1 VVEDDSDDEVVEVK
15 PKKGTPKKI
24 KKETTPAPVEE
35 TTSSE
40 YFASKGKAKP
50 SRSTPL
56 RPKPNGTNGTTHTP
70 VKAPDVVMLDDD
82 KEGDDDIYADDF
94 KTRGKKAA
102 DDYEDSDDEVIPSKT
117 RKPLPRKAATTNG
130 RRKKSISEDED
141 GDVEMAEIPIY
152 DGGTDPKRKR
162 GSIASSTTSTRK
174 RKSKSVEEDDD
185 DDFSDDDEPKKKKP
199 RKTAAKLT
207 PSKARAK
214 KEPKQESNNI
224 KAIMDAVPMV
234 RAPTPPPRD
243 SDNKFKF
250 NVNGGNTN
258 AAPMDPGSLE
268 IPTGA
273 ENCLAGLTFV
283 FTGVLQSLGRDEGIE
298 LVKRYGGKVTTAPS
312 SKTSYV
318 VIGNDAGPSKLD
330 KIRKMGIKTVAEEGL
345 FKLISTMPAN
355 GGDGLA
361 GEKYAEKKAADE
373 EKTRKAAEEIEKKEK
388 ARAKQAAQAQKVA
401 ASATGPGSALK
412 AAQLKKLNSDDR
424 LWVDKYA
431 PDNLGQVAGNKGL
444 VEKLQ
449 RWLRAWHKNAHF
461 DFKKAGADG
470 TGIYRAAML
479 SGPPG
484 IGKTTAAHLVARLE
498 GFDVVETN
506 ASDTRSKKLMEA
518 TLKGVLDTTS
528 LLGFFAGDGKNVD
541 GVKKNLVM
549 IMDEVDGMSAG
560 DRGGVGALAAV
571 VKKTKIPMILI
582 CNERRLPKMKPFDFI
597 MADFKFVRPTTE
609 QIRSRIM
616 TILFREKMKLPP
628 QAIDALIEGSH
639 ADIRQII
646 NMISTAKLD
655 QGTMDYNDGKAMSKA
670 WEKHVILK
678 PWDIVSKIL
687 RPQMFAASS
696 KTTLNEKIELYFNDH
711 EFSSLMLQENYLKTQ
726 PALLGGIT
734 NPKKHKLKALELAE
748 KAANAISEGDLV
760 DRMIHGTQQQWSLMP
775 THAVLSFVIPASY
788 VAGNFTERTGF
799 TSWLGMNSKQGR
811 MCSLYLETHWLTCS
825 QANFR
830 ATSRRSKD
838 TCDLRRQAIVTK
850 FVNNIFPRC
859 GTRRSSPCKPP
870 AKKQYRGSLT
880 SWTHITSPGTILMQL
895 SNLVSGQWTWRNSR
909 NWTLRR
915 RPHLPD
921 CTISRAIPCR
931 S

>member
-1 VVEDDSDDEVVEVK
+1 VVEDDSDDEVIEIK
-15 PKKGTPKKI
+15 PQKGTPKKI
-24 KKETTPAPVEE
+24 KKEATPAPVEE

-40 YFASKGKAKP
+40 YFASKGKVKP

-56 RPKPNGTNGTTHTP
+56 RPKPNGTNGTATTP
-70 VKAPDVVMLDDD
+70 SKALDVVMLDDD
-82 KEGDDDIYADDF
+82 KEGDDDIYADNF
-94 KTRGKKAA
+94 KARGKKAA

-117 RKPLPRKAATTNG
+117 RKRVPNQATTPNG
-130 RRKKSISEDED
+130 RRKKSVSEDED
-141 GDVEMAEIPIY
+141 GDVEMAEIPVY

-162 GSIASSTTSTRK
+162 GSISSTTSTRK
-174 RKSKSVEEDDD
+174 RKSKSVEDDDEDDFLD
-185 DDFSDDDEPKKKKP
+185 DEEPKKKKS
-199 RKTAAKLT
+199 RKTAAKST
-207 PSKARAK
+207 PSKGRAK
-214 KEPKQESNNI
+214 KEVREESEGI
-224 KAIMDAVPMV
+224 KAILDAVRTV
-234 RAPTPPPRD
+234 RAPTPPHRD
-243 SDNKFKF
+243 PGDGKFKF
-250 NVNGGNTN
+250 NGGNAN
-258 AAPMDPGSLE
+258 VAPMDPGSLE

-298 LVKRYGGKVTTAPS
+298 LVKKYGGKVTTAPS
-312 SKTSYV
+312 SRTSFV
-318 VIGNDAGPSKLD
+318 VIGNDAGPSKLE
-330 KIRKMGIKTVAEEGL
+330 KIRKMGIKTVMEEGL
-345 FKLISTMPAN
+345 FDLIRTLPAN
-355 GGDGLA
+355 GGDGIA
-361 GEKYAEKKAADE
+361 AEKHAEKKAADE

-388 ARAKQAAQAQKVA
+388 ARAKQAAQAQKTA

-461 DFKKAGADG
+461 EFKKAGSDG

-484 IGKTTAAHLVARLE
+484 IGKTTAAHLVAKLE

-528 LLGFFAGDGKNVD
+528 LLGFFAGDGKKVE
-541 GVKKNLVM
+541 GEKKKLVM

-597 MADFKFVRPTTE
+597 MADFKFNRPTTD

-616 TILFREKMKLPP
+616 TILYREKMKIPT

-646 NMISTAKLD
+646 NMISTANLD
-655 QGTMDYNDGKAMSKA
+655 QQTMDFNDSKAMSKA

-678 PWDIVSKIL
+678 PWDIVGKIL

-734 NPKKHKLKALELAE
+734 NPKKQKLKALELAE
-748 KAANAISEGDLV
+748 KAANAISDGDLV

-775 THAVLSFVIPASY
+775 THAALSFVIPASY
-788 VAGNFTERTGF
+788 VYGNFTERTGF
-799 TSWLGMNSKQGR
+799 TSWLGMNSKQGKR
-811 MCSLYLETHWLTCS
+811 CSFSSHTDWLTRS

-830 ATSRRSKD
+830 ATSRKSKD
-838 TCDLRRQAIVTK
+838 TCALRRQATVMK
-850 FVNNIFPRC
+850 SVNNIFPRY
-859 GTRRSSPCKPP
+859 GTRPSSPCKPR
-870 AKKQYRGSLT
+870 ARRQCRESLT
-880 SWTHITSPGTILMQL
+880 SWTHTTSPGTTTTRL
-895 SNLVSGQWTWRNSR
+895 SSLVLGQWTWRS
-909 NWTLRR
+909 RR
-915 RPHLPD
+915 RWRPLRKPRSQD
-921 CTISRAIPCR
+921 CTIPRVIPCR

>member
-1 VVEDDSDDEVVEVK
+1 MVEDDSDDEVIEIK
-15 PKKGTPKKI
+15 SKKASPKKSKKDV
-24 KKETTPAPVEE
+24 TPAPAEE

-40 YFASKGKAKP
+40 YFASKGKVKP

-56 RPKPNGTNGTTHTP
+56 RLKENGTNGIPVTP
-70 VKAPDVVMLDDD
+70 SKAVNIVSLDDD

-94 KTRGKKAA
+94 GRRGKKAA

-117 RKPLPRKAATTNG
+117 RGPASRRAKTTNG
-130 RRKKSISEDED
+130 HKKKSVPED
-141 GDVEMAEIPIY
+141 GDGDLEMSEIPVY

-162 GSIASSTTSTRK
+162 GSTASAASSRK
-174 RKSKSVEEDDD
+174 RKSKSVEDDDEDD
-185 DDFSDDDEPKKKKP
+185 FEEDDEPKKKKP
-199 RKTAAKLT
+199 RKTATKST

-214 KEPKQESNNI
+214 KEPREES
-224 KAIMDAVPMV
+224 KDVQAIYDAIETV

-243 SDNKFKF
+243 PVDNKFKF
-250 NVNGGNTN
+250 TGGGGNAN
-258 AAPMDPGSLE
+258 VAPLDPGSLE

-330 KIRKMGIKTVAEEGL
+330 KIKKMGIKTIGEKGL
-345 FKLISTMPAN
+345 FQLISTLPAN
-355 GGDGLA
+355 GGDGIA
-361 GEKYAEKKAADE
+361 AEKYAEKKAADD
-373 EKTRKAAEEIEKKEK
+373 EKIRKAAEEIEAKEK
-388 ARAKQAAQAQKVA
+388 ARAKQAAKAEKA
-401 ASATGPGSALK
+401 AELATGPGSALK
-412 AAQLKKLNSDDR
+412 AAQLKKLNNEDR

-431 PDNLGQVAGNKGL
+431 PDNLNQVAGNKGQ

-449 RWLRAWHKNAHF
+449 RWLRQWHKNAKF
-461 DFKKAGADG
+461 DFKKAGPDG
-470 TGIYRAAML
+470 SGIYRAAML

-484 IGKTTAAHLVARLE
+484 IGKTTAAHLVAKLE

-518 TLKGVLDTTS
+518 TLRGVLDTTS

-541 GVKKNLVM
+541 GDKKKLVL

-571 VKKTKIPMILI
+571 AKKTKIPMILI

-597 MADFKFVRPTTE
+597 MADFKFTRPTTE

-616 TILFREKMKLPP
+616 TILYREKMKIPP

-639 ADIRQII
+639 ADIRQVI

-655 QGTMDYNDGKAMSKA
+655 EQTMDFNDSKAMSKA

-678 PWDIVSKIL
+678 PWDIVGKIL

-726 PALLGGIT
+726 PALLGGIA
-734 NPKKHKLKALELAE
+734 NPKERKMKALELAE
-748 KAANAISEGDLV
+748 NAANAISEGDLV

-775 THAVLSFVIPASY
+775 THAVFSFVAPASY
-788 VAGNFTERTGF
+788 VYGNFNERTGF
-799 TSWLGMNSKQGR
+799 TSWLGMNSKQGKR
-811 MCSLYLETHWLTCS
+811 IPLQHAHMKHLTDS
-825 QANFR
+825 
-830 ATSRRSKD
+830 
-838 TCDLRRQAIVTK
+838 
-850 FVNNIFPRC
+850 
-859 GTRRSSPCKPP
+859 
-870 AKKQYRGSLT
+870 
-880 SWTHITSPGTILMQL
+880 
-895 SNLVSGQWTWRNSR
+895 
-909 NWTLRR
+909 
-915 RPHLPD
+915 
-921 CTISRAIPCR
+921 
-931 S
+931 